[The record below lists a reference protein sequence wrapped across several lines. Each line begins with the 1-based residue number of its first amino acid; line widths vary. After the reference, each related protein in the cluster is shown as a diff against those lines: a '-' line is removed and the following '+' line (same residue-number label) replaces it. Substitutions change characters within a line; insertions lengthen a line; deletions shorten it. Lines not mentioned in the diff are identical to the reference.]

1 MTATELLARLPD
13 RPTAQPGQ
21 LATADARLRHARDR
35 AEFDRALLLDAASAY
50 LDDQGQPLGDDA
62 DILESIALGEALET
76 IIATIRSNP

>member
-1 MTATELLARLPD
+1 MTSAELLARLAQ
-13 RPTAQPGQ
+13 RPEPCDGSWAPQAAQQ
-21 LATADARLRHARDR
+21 YKRMR

>member
-1 MTATELLARLPD
+1 MTAAAELLTRLAQ
-13 RPTAQPGQ
+13 RPMDKCAY
-21 LATADARLRHARDR
+21 AVY
-35 AEFDRALLLDAASAY
+35 EFDRALLLDAASAY

>member
-1 MTATELLARLPD
+1 MTAAELLARLRNN
-13 RPTAQPGQ
+13 RPKVSPVSRNEDLLIEQ
-21 LATADARLRHARDR
+21 LQR